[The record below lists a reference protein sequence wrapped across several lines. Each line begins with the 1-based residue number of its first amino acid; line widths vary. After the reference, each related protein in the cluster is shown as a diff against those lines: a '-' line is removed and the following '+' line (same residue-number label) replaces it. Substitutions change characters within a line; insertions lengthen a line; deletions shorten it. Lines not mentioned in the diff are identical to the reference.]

1 MLNPGDFVKENPL
14 FFLVLSLILLVV
26 CAILGFLHFIF
37 RRKLNRLAQYAK
49 KMASGKEVSTLHEST
64 QPFRNLARDIEI
76 MASTLDDRIQ
86 MAREQK
92 KRLFAIL
99 ESMAEGVLAVDTEQK
114 VLLTNS
120 ALERSFSFE
129 KSFAEGRYFWEIFRD
144 ADINYMIEKT
154 LKRHVVA
161 RKEHTVLLSDSVF
174 EIQVSPV
181 VTEGE
186 FLGAVA
192 VFHDITI
199 LKEFE
204 RLRTEFVANVSHEL
218 KTPLTSILGFVETL
232 KEGGINDPENR
243 MKFLQIIETQS
254 KKLHTLIED
263 LLLLSKIESGKEPLP
278 LEEVNVEKLFE
289 KMAEIFSPILKEK
302 NIQLQ
307 VVPPPKAVKILVES
321 NSIERALSNLIDN
334 ALKYNVPNGRVTL
347 QVHDQAQGVALEV
360 RDTGIGISLVDLGR
374 VFERFYRA
382 DKSRSRQSGGTGLGL
397 SIAKHIVER
406 HGGKIEVQ
414 SMQGK
419 GSIFTIFLPAN
430 KDFSTRE

>member
-1 MLNPGDFVKENPL
+1 MNPGDFVKENPL